1 MGTKMIKLKL
11 FILGF
16 LWTMGWATHFAAT
29 DAAVNAMNLGIAFA
43 PLIVWFLWFML
54 FVWDD

>member
-1 MGTKMIKLKL
+1 MIKLKL
-11 FILGF
+11 FILSG
-16 LWTMGWATHFAAT
+16 LWSVGWAAHFAAT

-43 PLIVWFLWFML
+43 PGIVYFLWFML

>member
-1 MGTKMIKLKL
+1 MIKLKL